1 MIQAYAKAAAVSIP
15 VWLISG
21 AIANEIGHALNLYRP
36 WEVAMTWAN
45 IAACLT
51 TLYLGNKWQLSDAI
65 GEKKLMYHRRFYDL
79 DLETTFHS
87 MQLAMSKAFI
97 GSNRWNMLTSDLSTG
112 YLLYGL
118 RWNDVLLNGQSQIEP
133 SGRLAVQLKD
143 ATVNGQFM
151 TEAIFAFETNVGW
164 PTEKEY
170 FNQAIKAVMAQIDI
184 QIPNGRNAEFTDEEL
199 SKVA

>member
-1 MIQAYAKAAAVSIP
+1 
-15 VWLISG
+15 
-21 AIANEIGHALNLYRP
+21 
-36 WEVAMTWAN
+36 
-45 IAACLT
+45 
-51 TLYLGNKWQLSDAI
+51 LGNKWQLSDAI
-65 GEKKLMYHRRFYDL
+65 GEKKLMHHRRFYDL
-79 DLETTFHS
+79 DLETTLHS

-118 RWNDVLLNGQSQIEP
+118 RWNDIMLNGQSQIEP
-133 SGRLAVQLKD
+133 SGRLAVHLKD

-151 TEAIFAFETNVGW
+151 TEATFVFETNVGW

-170 FNQAIKAVMAQIDI
+170 FNAAIKAVMAQIDI
-184 QIPNGRNAEFTDEEL
+184 QIPNGRKADFTDEEL